1 MFGKLGETDFTPRW
15 YQEKGFGIIISVIL
29 MPILAGLVGVGLPSL
44 IQKVKQW
51 QDRGWTSDR
60 SITQMNSKSAYVEL
74 Y

>member
-44 IQKVKQW
+44 I
-51 QDRGWTSDR
+51 
-60 SITQMNSKSAYVEL
+60 
-74 Y
+74 